1 MDLPGE
7 GGRGGAG
14 KRGER
19 GNYSQDV
26 IYERRIGKTTPPDQ
40 LVSKSV
46 SVLQGGGVLRG
57 EGTAAR

>member
-40 LVSKSV
+40 LVNKSV